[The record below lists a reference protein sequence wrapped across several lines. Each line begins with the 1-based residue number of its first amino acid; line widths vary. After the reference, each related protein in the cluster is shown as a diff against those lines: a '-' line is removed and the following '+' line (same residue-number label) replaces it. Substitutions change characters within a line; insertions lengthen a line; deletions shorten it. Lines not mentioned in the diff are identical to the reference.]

1 MKDKETVIQFEK
13 DASDLNL
20 ELSLDSDDVNFIK
33 HEFTQKLK
41 WFEDEFDEL
50 FASKVHNITEKDIE
64 LVHEILDQLS
74 ETINEYRDEDL
85 LYELVS
91 TLNNI
96 ERNHPEFF

>member
-74 ETINEYRDEDL
+74 EMINEYRDEDL

>member
-1 MKDKETVIQFEK
+1 MKDKETGIKFEK
-13 DASDLNL
+13 DASVPNL
-20 ELSLDSDDVNFIK
+20 GLILDFDDFNFIK

-50 FASKVHNITEKDIE
+50 LGTKTHNITEKDIE
-64 LVHEILDQLS
+64 LAHEILDRLS

-91 TLNNI
+91 TLNKI
-96 ERNHPEFF
+96 EKNHPEFF

>member
-1 MKDKETVIQFEK
+1 MTLKNDDPVPNIL
-13 DASDLNL
+13 LNP
-20 ELSLDSDDVNFIK
+20 DFNDFNFIK

-50 FASKVHNITEKDIE
+50 LGSKTHNITEKDIE
-64 LVHEILDQLS
+64 LAYEILDRLS

-85 LYELVS
+85 CYELLS

>member
-20 ELSLDSDDVNFIK
+20 ELSLDSDDVYFIK